1 MTFAREPR
9 IHPVAIE
16 DLRPT
21 QITVGM
27 REVNE
32 KRPRQQ
38 AQPEDKKEDFLG
50 SHFIPVVLGP
60 GKRSYLIDHHHL
72 VRALYEESVEKVAVT
87 VVANLSSLEPAAFW
101 FYLDNRAWTYLYDA
115 EGERQSPKQ
124 LPKQVKDLVD
134 DPYRSLAG
142 ELRRAGGFAK
152 EVTPFSE
159 FLWADFLRRRI
170 KRKQADAHPEVS
182 LEEALRLAKSPDA
195 AYLPGWCGPVTA
207 G

>member
-21 QITVGM
+21 QITVGI
-27 REVNE
+27 REVDE
-32 KRPRQQ
+32 KRARWR
-38 AQPEDKKEDFLG
+38 AQPEDKKADFLG
-50 SHFIPVVLGP
+50 SHFIPAVLGP
-60 GKRSYLIDHHHL
+60 GKKPYLIDHHHL
-72 VRALYEESVEKVAVT
+72 ARALYEEGVEKVAVT
-87 VVANLSSLEPAAFW
+87 VVADLSSLESAAFW
-101 FYLDNRAWTYLYDA
+101 FYLDNRGWTYLYDA
-115 EGERQSPKQ
+115 EGERQSPKK

-170 KRKQADAHPEVS
+170 KRKQADAHPDSS
-182 LEEALRLAKSPDA
+182 LDEAIRLAKSKDA
-195 AYLPGWCGPVTA
+195 AYLPGWCGPVA
-207 G
+207 PG